1 MLSFSKAISTGKTAQ
16 EALADA
22 KKEEIQQRAMQ
33 ILAQKKLKEQE
44 ELANQ
49 VSEAEL
55 QEQAEHQKIV
65 DKTERKMLAAKYVKM
80 EIEDEKKEGL
90 DGGVGNFKV
99 IADQKAEQDYAI
111 NTFKGS
117 GEMSETFDT
126 ISKQSE
132 KEKKD
137 KEIEEAARAL
147 IAKKKAEATP
157 NAEKGEALISDQ
169 DSIWAY
175 SAQAATDAGATG
187 VIGTS

>member
-1 MLSFSKAISTGKTAQ
+1 
-16 EALADA
+16 
-22 KKEEIQQRAMQ
+22 
-33 ILAQKKLKEQE
+33 
-44 ELANQ
+44 
-49 VSEAEL
+49 
-55 QEQAEHQKIV
+55 
-65 DKTERKMLAAKYVKM
+65 
-80 EIEDEKKEGL
+80 
-90 DGGVGNFKV
+90 
-99 IADQKAEQDYAI
+99 
-111 NTFKGS
+111 
-117 GEMSETFDT
+117 MSETFDT

-132 KEKKD
+132 KEQKD